1 MSGDLPELLCRVNF
15 PLYQAM
21 MISPRHLLVG
31 GGGGAAKTG
40 VFNGV
45 VRIFIDFLIFLIT
58 ITLLLVYMYRQVL
71 HLRKSLK

>member
-40 VFNGV
+40 VFNGF
-45 VRIFIDFLIFLIT
+45 VRIFIDFYNNY
-58 ITLLLVYMYRQVL
+58 LLDSYVGLYIL
-71 HLRKSLK
+71 GNL